1 MSEGVLIVVEGI
13 DGAGKTSVSGEVVSR
28 LSNLGFKTV
37 YTYEPYTP
45 FITEVINEYWDEID
59 PIVLTLLMAAD
70 RYYHINRVILPHL
83 RSGHIV
89 ISDRY
94 YYSSIAYQGA
104 QGVDTQWIAEVNKF
118 VIKPKFAIYL
128 DVDPEVG
135 LTRKKVSNTRV
146 KSIEANIEMIR
157 KARSIYLDLISR
169 GELVLV
175 NARDELS
182 RVVDEVMKHV
192 LEVIKASS

>member
-118 VIKPKFAIYL
+118 VIKPKLAIYL

-157 KARSIYLDLISR
+157 KARSIYLDLI
-169 GELVLV
+169 
-175 NARDELS
+175 
-182 RVVDEVMKHV
+182 
-192 LEVIKASS
+192 

>member
-70 RYYHINRVILPHL
+70 RYYHINRVILPYL

-118 VIKPKFAIYL
+118 VIKPKLAIYL

>member
-118 VIKPKFAIYL
+118 VIKPKLAIYL

-182 RVVDEVMKHV
+182 CVVDEVMKHV

>member
-118 VIKPKFAIYL
+118 VIKPKLAIYL